1 MNRALIT
8 GITGQDGA
16 YLAHYLLKKGYEV
29 YGTYR
34 RLSTPNFW
42 RLNYLEI
49 FPKVK
54 LIPVDLTDPS
64 SLGEAITISR
74 PHEIYH
80 LAAQSFVEASFQTP
94 VSTAHMTGVSVVTL
108 LEAVRTLSPESR
120 FYFAGTSELYGDS
133 LGGSPAKL
141 NEDSPFKPVSP
152 YAAAKL
158 FGLWST
164 EIYNRAYDLFACTG
178 ILFNHESP
186 IRGLEFVTRKIANE
200 VAKISVGL
208 SDQIRLGNVEAKR
221 DWGYAPEYVDAMWR
235 MLQADTPRMYVVAT
249 GETHSVREFLDV
261 ACAEAGIR
269 ADKYL
274 KNDKSLHR
282 PLDVPALVGDHS
294 RITRELHWKPKT
306 RFDQLVK
313 NMVREELSRWQRYLK
328 GEVFP
333 WDVPSYPDGHGIIRR
348 VRGRAQ

>member
-108 LEAVRTLSPESR
+108 LEAVRTRDAGCDIAALTAA
-120 FYFAGTSELYGDS
+120 FAS
-133 LGGSPAKL
+133 AR
-141 NEDSPFKPVSP
+141 
-152 YAAAKL
+152 AAA
-158 FGLWST
+158 
-164 EIYNRAYDLFACTG
+164 
-178 ILFNHESP
+178 
-186 IRGLEFVTRKIANE
+186 
-200 VAKISVGL
+200 
-208 SDQIRLGNVEAKR
+208 
-221 DWGYAPEYVDAMWR
+221 
-235 MLQADTPRMYVVAT
+235 
-249 GETHSVREFLDV
+249 
-261 ACAEAGIR
+261 AG
-269 ADKYL
+269 A
-274 KNDKSLHR
+274 SR
-282 PLDVPALVGDHS
+282 P
-294 RITRELHWKPKT
+294 
-306 RFDQLVK
+306 
-313 NMVREELSRWQRYLK
+313 
-328 GEVFP
+328 
-333 WDVPSYPDGHGIIRR
+333 
-348 VRGRAQ
+348 